1 MVELGIVGSRNSG
14 KTTLVEALARSL
26 VELGYRVATVKHT
39 SHDHTFDQPGK
50 DSYRHRRAGAGMTLA
65 VSDSELAVFADSTE
79 VHRQLLMDAMATQ
92 FDICLVEGDRSA
104 MRPKLLVTRNR
115 EAGDTDFPSNIVA
128 LYGPTLP
135 EMQVPCFAFDDIDGL
150 VTFIVRQYLTPSKEA
165 TGV

>member
-14 KTTLVEALARSL
+14 KTTLVEALAKSL
-26 VELGYRVATVKHT
+26 MELGYGVVTVKHT
-39 SHDHTFDQPGK
+39 SHDHIFDKPGK
-50 DSYRHRRAGAGMTLA
+50 DSYRHRRAGSSMTLA
-65 VSDSELAVFADSTE
+65 ISSSELALFADSTE

-115 EAGDTDFPSNIVA
+115 ETGDTDFPSNIVA

-135 EMQVPCFAFDDIDGL
+135 EMQVPRFALDDLDGL
-150 VTFIVRQYLTPSKEA
+150 VAFIVRQYLTPSTEA

>member
-1 MVELGIVGSRNSG
+1 MVELGIVGSRDSG
-14 KTTLVEALARSL
+14 KTTLVETLTKSL

-65 VSDSELAVFADSTE
+65 ASGSELALFADSTGA
-79 VHRQLLMDAMATQ
+79 HRQLLIDVMATQ

-104 MRPKLLVTRNR
+104 MRPKLLMTRNR
-115 EAGDTDFPSNIVA
+115 EAGDTDFPGNIVA

-135 EMQVPCFAFDDIDGL
+135 EMQVPRFAFDDIDGL
-150 VTFIVRQYLTPSKEA
+150 VTFIVRRYLTPSTEA